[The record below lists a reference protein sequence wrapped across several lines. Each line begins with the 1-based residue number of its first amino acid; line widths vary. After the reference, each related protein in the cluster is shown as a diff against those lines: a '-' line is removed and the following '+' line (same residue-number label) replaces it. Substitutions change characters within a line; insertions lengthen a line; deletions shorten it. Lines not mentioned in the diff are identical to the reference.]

1 MNSDDEIAILKLNV
15 RELQQNLKDAYMRI
29 RKLREDVDKLKS
41 EE

>member
-15 RELQQNLKDAYMRI
+15 RELQQNLKDAYTRI

>member
-29 RKLREDVDKLKS
+29 RKLREDVDKLKG
-41 EE
+41 ER